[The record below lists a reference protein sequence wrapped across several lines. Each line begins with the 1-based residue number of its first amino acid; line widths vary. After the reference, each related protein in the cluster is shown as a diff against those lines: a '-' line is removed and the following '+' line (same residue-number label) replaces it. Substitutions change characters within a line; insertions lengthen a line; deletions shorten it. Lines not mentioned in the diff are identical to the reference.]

1 MTHRDGGLADAHR
14 NFLRL
19 GERLS
24 RELFHF
30 GGEGRGEQHRL
41 PLRWHGFDD
50 ASHVGQK
57 THVEH
62 TVGFIEHQNFDA
74 IHFRMA
80 LSDEV
85 EQTPRRSDQDF
96 HAVAQCLDLTV
107 GSDAPID
114 GRAPQPRPR

>member
-1 MTHRDGGLADAHR
+1 MAHCHGGLADAHR

-19 GERLS
+19 YERLP

-41 PLRWHGFDD
+41 PLFRHGFDD
-50 ASHVGQK
+50 SFYIRQK

-62 TVGFIEHQNFDA
+62 AVGFIQNQNFDA
-74 IHFRMA
+74 IHFRMS
-80 LSDEV
+80 LLDEV
-85 EQTPRRSDQDF
+85 KQTTRARHQDF
-96 HAVAQCLDLTV
+96 HTLTQCLDLTV

-114 GRAPQPRPR
+114 GRAPQPCPR